1 MVAPTA
7 QNLLFPRAL
16 LSARRQQRHQRRKRK
31 PSRGEQRRRA
41 GERPEH
47 ERETQVWQNGF
58 NQYSS
63 IQRKKR
69 RLKQTGQEGSEKLN
83 GQREKSKQTNKQKQ
97 AEKRPPRNRTTSA
110 EKRTK
115 KEAEAERRR
124 ACLGPAWL
132 CI

>member
-1 MVAPTA
+1 MLCSVPAVSKDT
-7 QNLLFPRAL
+7 
-16 LSARRQQRHQRRKRK
+16 
-31 PSRGEQRRRA
+31 RGER
-41 GERPEH
+41 ESRPE
-47 ERETQVWQNGF
+47 ESRDDAQESGLNMREKHRSGKMGLTNTAVSKG
-58 NQYSS
+58 
-63 IQRKKR
+63 KKR

-97 AEKRPPRNRTTSA
+97 AEKCPPRNRTTSA
-110 EKRTK
+110 EKRTR